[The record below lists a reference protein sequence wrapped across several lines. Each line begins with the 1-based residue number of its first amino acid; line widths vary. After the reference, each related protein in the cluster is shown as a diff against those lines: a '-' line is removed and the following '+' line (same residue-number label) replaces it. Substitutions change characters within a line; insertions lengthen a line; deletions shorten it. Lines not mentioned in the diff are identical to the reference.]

1 MADDINAASDF
12 GDMDVELIREFIDE
26 SKDALDNVTNL
37 FIVLETN
44 PNDKKSID
52 AVFRAVHSIKGN
64 AAFFNLMNVKA
75 LAHIM
80 EDLMNM
86 IRKGTIIYNKDIA
99 SILIKGID
107 KLQNMLAS
115 ARAGKPEIVPA
126 EKGILTALIDEI
138 ASYVNQTRKIPDSD
152 LWKALIADVT
162 HIKEIIIKKSPD
174 LSAIITKIEENVK
187 KLSPEKDAS
196 AYEGAL
202 VLPEKAPSEELCPP
216 QPCEPDQPKE
226 EASPQAG
233 TAVTAKTMRI
243 AESTIDRFL
252 DFVGELVIVNE
263 MYEHIQM
270 RLKQINGLSKIA
282 SDFKKNNDIFHAI
295 SQNLQKS
302 LLQIRK
308 VPIKTLLSRAP
319 RIVRDVGIAKNKE
332 INVIITGDELMIDKS
347 LIESLDAPF
356 VHMLRNSAD
365 HGVETGPEREKVGKP
380 QLEM

>member
-126 EKGILTALIDEI
+126 EKGILTALIDEN

-152 LWKALIADVT
+152 LWKALIADIT
-162 HIKEIIIKKSPD
+162 HIKEIILKKSPD
-174 LSAIITKIEENVK
+174 LSAIITQIEENVT
-187 KLSPEKDAS
+187 KLSPEKDATE
-196 AYEGAL
+196 Y
-202 VLPEKAPSEELCPP
+202 
-216 QPCEPDQPKE
+216 
-226 EASPQAG
+226 
-233 TAVTAKTMRI
+233 
-243 AESTIDRFL
+243 
-252 DFVGELVIVNE
+252 
-263 MYEHIQM
+263 
-270 RLKQINGLSKIA
+270 
-282 SDFKKNNDIFHAI
+282 
-295 SQNLQKS
+295 
-302 LLQIRK
+302 
-308 VPIKTLLSRAP
+308 
-319 RIVRDVGIAKNKE
+319 
-332 INVIITGDELMIDKS
+332 
-347 LIESLDAPF
+347 
-356 VHMLRNSAD
+356 
-365 HGVETGPEREKVGKP
+365 
-380 QLEM
+380 